1 MTEHD
6 TDNDALAAFERD
18 LNHAL
23 GNADVIHREMTERQ
37 IVPSGHAPRLET
49 YVSNGYVGIIVAE
62 QCGGMDSGAWIECE
76 QPVDVR
82 EML

>member
-6 TDNDALAAFERD
+6 TDDAKAFESQ

-23 GNADVIHREMTERQ
+23 GNADVIHREMTEH
-37 IVPSGHAPRLET
+37 IPAPAGDAPRLET
-49 YVSNGYVGIIVAE
+49 YFSNDYDGIIVAE
-62 QCGGMDSGAWIECE
+62 RDGGMDSGAWIECE

-82 EML
+82 EMQ

>member
-6 TDNDALAAFERD
+6 TKDDDLETD

-23 GNADVIHREMTERQ
+23 GNADVIHRETTERQ

-49 YVSNGYVGIIVAE
+49 YFSNDYDGIIVAE
-62 QCGGMDSGAWIECE
+62 RDGGMDSGAWIECE
-76 QPVDVR
+76 KPVDVK
-82 EML
+82 EMQ